1 MDELLLTRD
10 EDGDVRLAGTDGA
23 VSLDIIY
30 DSVLG
35 TGRQGVVFVGEI
47 SRKIDARLVM
57 KVSKIAGQRMVSS
70 LPSSRMTCRK

>member
-1 MDELLLTRD
+1 MNELPLTRD

-30 DSVLG
+30 DTVLG

-47 SRKIDARLVM
+47 SRKNDSRLIM
-57 KVSKIAGQRMVSS
+57 KVSKIAGQRVVNS
-70 LPSSRMTCRK
+70 LPSSSGTTS